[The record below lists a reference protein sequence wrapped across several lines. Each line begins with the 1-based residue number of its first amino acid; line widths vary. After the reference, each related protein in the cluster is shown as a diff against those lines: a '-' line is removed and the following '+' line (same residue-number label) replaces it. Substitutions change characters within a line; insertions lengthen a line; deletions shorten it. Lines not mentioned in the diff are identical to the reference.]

1 MPSLDI
7 VSKIDHQSM
16 DNAINVARKE
26 ILNRYDF
33 NGTKTTIDFD
43 KKEMS
48 LHIVTEN
55 DMRIKAIGDI
65 IIGRAIK
72 QHIEPSCFDF
82 GKELYAAGNMVKKDV
97 KIKEGID
104 KETAKK
110 IVKDIKETGLKLQAS
125 IMDDIVR
132 VTGKKIDDLQDIMSR
147 LKKNSYGQP
156 LQFVNMKS

>member
-33 NGTKTTIDFD
+33 HGTKTTIDFD
-43 KKEMS
+43 KKEMT

-55 DMRIKAIGDI
+55 DMRIKAISDI
-65 IIGRAIK
+65 IISRAVK
-72 QHIEPSCFDF
+72 QRIDATCFDF
-82 GKELYAAGNMVKKDV
+82 GKDQYAAGNMVKKDV

-104 KETAKK
+104 KET
-110 IVKDIKETGLKLQAS
+110 
-125 IMDDIVR
+125 
-132 VTGKKIDDLQDIMSR
+132 
-147 LKKNSYGQP
+147 
-156 LQFVNMKS
+156 